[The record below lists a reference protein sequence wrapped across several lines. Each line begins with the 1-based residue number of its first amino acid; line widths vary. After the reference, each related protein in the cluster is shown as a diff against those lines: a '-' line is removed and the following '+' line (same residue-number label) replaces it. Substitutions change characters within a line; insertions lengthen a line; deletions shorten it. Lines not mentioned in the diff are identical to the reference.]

1 MDNFLSIFEK
11 KEEVK
16 IDEEKLRFMASKV
29 HIWDYFGISQ
39 SQYLSA
45 NEK

>member
-1 MDNFLSIFEK
+1 MDSFLSIFEK
-11 KEEVK
+11 EEEVK
-16 IDEEKLRFMASKV
+16 IDEEKLRFIASKV